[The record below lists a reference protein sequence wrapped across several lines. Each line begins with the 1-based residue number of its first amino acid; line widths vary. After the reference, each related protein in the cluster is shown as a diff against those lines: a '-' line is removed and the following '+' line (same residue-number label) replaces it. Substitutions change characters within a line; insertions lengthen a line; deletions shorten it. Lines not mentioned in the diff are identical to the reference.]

1 MAGTSMEM
9 KKKRCRASILRNQ
22 FAVVAVSLLLQLHA
36 TELGAQ
42 LITTFAGDGE
52 EGFSGDGGPAIDA
65 RLYEQQ
71 LVEMHHNFTS
81 SLH

>member
-1 MAGTSMEM
+1 MSRRVQSSFLRIGGLGIMAGTSMEM
-9 KKKRCRASILRNQ
+9 KKKSCRASILRNQ

-52 EGFSGDGGPAIDA
+52 EGFSGDGGPA
-65 RLYEQQ
+65 
-71 LVEMHHNFTS
+71 TS
-81 SLH
+81 A

>member
-42 LITTFAGDGE
+42 LDTPSATAQSV
-52 EGFSGDGGPAIDA
+52 SGNEDA
-65 RLYEQQ
+65 P
-71 LVEMHHNFTS
+71 
-81 SLH
+81 